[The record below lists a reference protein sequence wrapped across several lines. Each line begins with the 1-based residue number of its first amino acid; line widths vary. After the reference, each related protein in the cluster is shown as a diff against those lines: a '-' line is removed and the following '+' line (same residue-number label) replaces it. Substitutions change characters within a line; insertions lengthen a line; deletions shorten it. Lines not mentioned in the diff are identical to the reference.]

1 MTDRAR
7 AGHCGRRK
15 REPDRAGDGRPVAR
29 LDGGF
34 TLADPNAPF
43 EPLLAAWNGRR
54 WRAIPVHLAKGT
66 SGRLDGLAAAS
77 ADDAWAV
84 GTADV
89 SDDSLQPLF
98 LHWNGREWV
107 RVPEASVPGFGY
119 VSMYGVAIHSATD
132 AWAVGEAE
140 STTKPVLR
148 PVIEHWNG
156 RRWQLMAN
164 PPVPSMTAPT
174 SVTVAAYGEAW
185 AVGRPWPTPAAASS
199 CTGPSVPGS
208 RRPRRSP
215 GDPCS

>member
-1 MTDRAR
+1 LRPAQARTDRA
-7 AGHCGRRK
+7 GG
-15 REPDRAGDGRPVAR
+15 GRPVAQ

-98 LHWNGREWV
+98 PALE
-107 RVPEASVPGFGY
+107 
-119 VSMYGVAIHSATD
+119 
-132 AWAVGEAE
+132 
-140 STTKPVLR
+140 R
-148 PVIEHWNG
+148 P
-156 RRWQLMAN
+156 
-164 PPVPSMTAPT
+164 
-174 SVTVAAYGEAW
+174 
-185 AVGRPWPTPAAASS
+185 
-199 CTGPSVPGS
+199 
-208 RRPRRSP
+208 
-215 GDPCS
+215 